1 MRATPHQVPTAEGV
15 PLLLVPAGPG
25 SRAAAFLLDAL
36 VQLAALGALFGLVG
50 TVATRLGSAQ
60 RADWQLA
67 GTLLAAVGLGVG
79 VLLVWAWPT
88 FFELVWRGQT
98 PGKRALGLR
107 VVERD
112 GGLVGWRATLLRNLL
127 RPADL
132 LPGLGLVG
140 LVAACVDPQRR
151 RLGDLVAGTLV
162 IRDESRPRPRVQ
174 GLACPLPP
182 TWTSR
187 RLRVALGPDLLA
199 LIAET
204 LEREALSEQARARLE
219 HGLAERV
226 RTRLADPVPDA
237 DGALLRAVL
246 ARSRQDQRG

>member
-1 MRATPHQVPTAEGV
+1 MRPSLHQVPTAEGV

-25 SRAAAFLLDAL
+25 SRAAAFLLDAV

-50 TVATRLGSAQ
+50 TVATRLGALQ
-60 RADWQLA
+60 AANWQLA
-67 GTLLAAVGLGVG
+67 GTLLAATGLGVG

-112 GGLVGWRATLLRNLL
+112 GGLVGWRATVLRNLL

-140 LVAACVDPQRR
+140 LLVASMDPERR

-162 IRDESRPRPRVQ
+162 IRDEARPAPHLV
-174 GLACPLPP
+174 GPVAPLPP
-182 TWTSR
+182 TWTPR
-187 RLRVALGPDLLA
+187 RLRVALGPELLR
-199 LIAET
+199 LVAET
-204 LEREALSEQARARLE
+204 LQRRSLSERARVRLE
-219 HGLAERV
+219 HELAERV
-226 RTRLADPVPDA
+226 RQRLGDPLPDA
-237 DGALLRAVL
+237 DGPLLRAVL
-246 ARSRQDQRG
+246 QRSRL